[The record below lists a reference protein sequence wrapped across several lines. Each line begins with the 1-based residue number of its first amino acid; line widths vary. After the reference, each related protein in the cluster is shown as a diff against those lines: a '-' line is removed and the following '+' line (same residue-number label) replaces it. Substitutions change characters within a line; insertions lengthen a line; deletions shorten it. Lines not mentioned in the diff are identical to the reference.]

1 MAKTPAERKRAQR
14 NRDRANAL
22 KAQSIKLSLTL
33 YPGTQEALNRI
44 CAAGGFE
51 EPQEALTLL
60 IHNLDALAKRD
71 LSRFHEMTKAPR
83 HE

>member
-22 KAQSIKLSLTL
+22 KASATTLRLTL
-33 YPGTQEALNRI
+33 YTGTQQALERI
-44 CAAGGFE
+44 CAAGEFD
-51 EPQEALTLL
+51 EPQELLTLL
-60 IHNLDALAKRD
+60 IHNLDALANRD
-71 LSRFHEMTKAPR
+71 MSRFKEMTAAPR